1 MLEKI
6 QKPNDIKKIPADQ
19 LPALAEEIREFII
32 ESLSKTGGHLA
43 SNLGVVELTIA
54 MHRVFDL
61 PKDKLIWDVGHQSY
75 THKILTGRKDGFET
89 LRREGGISGFPK
101 RSESDCDVFDTGH
114 SSTSISAGV
123 GYVRARELKKE
134 NYSVVSIIG
143 DGALTGGMAY
153 EALSNAG
160 TSGEPLLVVLNDNN
174 MSIAK
179 NVGGLSRHLSRLR
192 VSPRYLGAKVR
203 IKEKLARI
211 PGGRALTQSIS
222 RTKARIKGFL
232 LPTSL
237 FEQMGFTYLG
247 PVDGHDLK
255 SVCELLAQ
263 AKKMKKPVLL
273 HVMTQKGRG
282 YAPSENNPEKYH
294 GVSQFDR
301 VTGEF
306 LAKKKEDFSAR
317 FGAELCGLAD
327 KDARICAITAAMP
340 SGTGLTRFSTLHRD
354 RFFDVGIAEEHAVAM
369 AAGMAAQGLVPV
381 VALYSTFLQR
391 AYDQVVHD
399 VAIEGLHVV
408 FCIDRAGIVGADGAT
423 HNGVLDIAF
432 LRSIPGVTI
441 LCPSSFA
448 ELRSMMTRAV
458 YHENG
463 PVAIR
468 YPRGG
473 EGAWRGDTSS
483 QPLACVRQ
491 TAGHEVTLVTHG
503 IMINETL
510 AAAEKLESRGVR
522 TQVCKV
528 NELSPALEQA
538 LAAQEDA
545 LSGLCV
551 VVEDTVD
558 NGGVGEWL
566 ASHRSGRTLCISTG
580 NRFLPHGSV
589 NDLYRHCGLDADGIA
604 EFVMEHRKETG
615 LG

>member
-1 MLEKI
+1 
-6 QKPNDIKKIPADQ
+6 
-19 LPALAEEIREFII
+19 
-32 ESLSKTGGHLA
+32 
-43 SNLGVVELTIA
+43 
-54 MHRVFDL
+54 
-61 PKDKLIWDVGHQSY
+61 
-75 THKILTGRKDGFET
+75 
-89 LRREGGISGFPK
+89 
-101 RSESDCDVFDTGH
+101 
-114 SSTSISAGV
+114 
-123 GYVRARELKKE
+123 
-134 NYSVVSIIG
+134 
-143 DGALTGGMAY
+143 
-153 EALSNAG
+153 
-160 TSGEPLLVVLNDNN
+160 
-174 MSIAK
+174 
-179 NVGGLSRHLSRLR
+179 
-192 VSPRYLGAKVR
+192 
-203 IKEKLARI
+203 
-211 PGGRALTQSIS
+211 
-222 RTKARIKGFL
+222 
-232 LPTSL
+232 
-237 FEQMGFTYLG
+237 
-247 PVDGHDLK
+247 
-255 SVCELLAQ
+255 
-263 AKKMKKPVLL
+263 
-273 HVMTQKGRG
+273 
-282 YAPSENNPEKYH
+282 
-294 GVSQFDR
+294 
-301 VTGEF
+301 
-306 LAKKKEDFSAR
+306 
-317 FGAELCGLAD
+317 
-327 KDARICAITAAMP
+327 
-340 SGTGLTRFSTLHRD
+340 
-354 RFFDVGIAEEHAVAM
+354 M

-491 TAGHEVTLVTHG
+491 SSGSEVTLVTHG